1 MNKVEKQDIKNRI
14 LEELKKTEEAI
25 LDYKESTKP
34 ISPENAIGRVSRM
47 DAINN
52 KSVVEAAL
60 RKAEEKLN
68 KLMSKENIYSEL
80 KLISKVKTGNMH
92 LINNLG
98 VVQKYTSVNDIMK
111 SFFNSRMEKVSK
123 EAEKVQKGYS
133 EVHELKRLRNSGVL
147 TKKEYET

>member
-1 MNKVEKQDIKNRI
+1 MNKDQKQDIKKRI
-14 LEELKKTEEAI
+14 LEELKKNEEAI

-68 KLMSKENIYSEL
+68 KL
-80 KLISKVKTGNMH
+80 KLVLNKVDDADFGICIRCGEPIPIGRVLLMP
-92 LINNLG
+92 
-98 VVQKYTSVNDIMK
+98 Q
-111 SFFNSRMEKVSK
+111 SRNCVRC
-123 EAEKVQKGYS
+123 AQ
-133 EVHELKRLRNSGVL
+133 
-147 TKKEYET
+147 

>member
-1 MNKVEKQDIKNRI
+1 MNKEDKQDIKKRI
-14 LEELKKTEEAI
+14 LEELEKTEELI

-68 KLMSKENIYSEL
+68 KL
-80 KLISKVKTGNMH
+80 KLVLDK
-92 LINNLG
+92 
-98 VVQKYTSVNDIMK
+98 VNDADFGLCMRCGNPIPIGRILLMPQ
-111 SFFNSRMEKVSK
+111 SRNCVRC
-123 EAEKVQKGYS
+123 AQ
-133 EVHELKRLRNSGVL
+133 
-147 TKKEYET
+147 